1 MEFVYT
7 NDPANATYLYKSCS
21 LLPPTAQK
29 GEVTKA
35 LTGIPVLD
43 ERCICLNIT

>member
-1 MEFVYT
+1 M
-7 NDPANATYLYKSCS
+7 SCS

-35 LTGIPVLD
+35 LTGIPVPD
-43 ERCICLNIT
+43 EFCECLNVTQIS

>member
-1 MEFVYT
+1 VEFVYT
-7 NDPANATYLYKSCS
+7 NDPVNATLYKFCS

-43 ERCICLNIT
+43 TTTT

>member
-1 MEFVYT
+1 MVSQIET
-7 NDPANATYLYKSCS
+7 NCIEIFCR

-35 LTGIPVLD
+35 LTGLPFFVLP
-43 ERCICLNIT
+43 LIT